1 MTDEPTPPKPGG
13 SGAARRRGRP
23 GGTQAE
29 RAYGVLE
36 GELHALER
44 DIETAREKS
53 HIAVGGLTLSARPVR
68 PHVRLEGE
76 TVELPDGARVV
87 VRPIEPDDA
96 QELENALKRLGA
108 LSRYEQFRSDH
119 YIPDRRQL
127 AAETHADHVAHE
139 VLVALDPVTGDG
151 VGLARYVRDRDD
163 PTQAEVAFAVADR
176 WQERGVGTALVQR
189 LARRA
194 RDSGIERV
202 RARMLL
208 GNERARHCVARVA
221 DIDGE
226 TRDGGIVDITGVL
239 R

>member
-1 MTDEPTPPKPGG
+1 MTDEPTPPKPE
-13 SGAARRRGRP
+13 GAGRARRRGRS
-23 GGTQAE
+23 GGSQAE

-53 HIAVGGLTLSARPVR
+53 HIAVAGFTLAARPAR
-68 PHVRLEGE
+68 PEVHLAGE
-76 TVELPDGARVV
+76 TVQLPDGARIV

-96 QELENALKRLGA
+96 RELEAALKRLGA
-108 LSRYEQFRSDH
+108 LSRYEQFHSDL

-127 AAETHADHVAHE
+127 LAETHADHIAHE
-139 VLVALDPVTGDG
+139 VLVALDPVSGDG

-163 PTQAEVAFAVADR
+163 PTQAEVAFAVADL
-176 WQERGVGTALVQR
+176 WQERGVGTVLVQR
-189 LARRA
+189 LAVRA
-194 RDSGIERV
+194 RGGGITRV
-202 RARMLL
+202 RARMLV
-208 GNERARHCVARVA
+208 GNERARHLVARVA

-226 TRDGGIVDITGVL
+226 TRDGGVIDITALL